1 MQKIS
6 FIIPTLNEET
16 FLVEQKSFFKL
27 LIDEGHEIIVV
38 DGGSKDHSLNI
49 AKSLGC
55 KAISTKP
62 SRGLQQHKGAN
73 ISVNE
78 VLVFLHAD
86 TTLPASALLSIKQV
100 LSKPDIAWGRFN
112 VSFTNQKLI
121 YKVIAWFMNKRSC
134 LTGIVSGDHALFVKR
149 EVYFECGGFSDIP
162 IMEDV
167 DISKK
172 LKKYSKPIC
181 IKDSVTTSSRK
192 WEKNGVLNTIFLM
205 WCLRFLFYIGIPA
218 DKLAKHYY

>member
-1 MQKIS
+1 MQNIS
-6 FIIPTLNEET
+6 FIIPVLNEEI
-16 FLVEQKSFFKL
+16 FFNEQNSFFKL
-27 LIDEGHEIIVV
+27 LIEEGHEIIVV

-49 AKSLGC
+49 AKSIGC
-55 KAISTKP
+55 KIISTKS
-62 SRGLQQHKGAN
+62 SRGFQQHKGAS
-73 ISVNE
+73 ISVNDIM
-78 VLVFLHAD
+78 VFLHAD
-86 TTLPASALLSIKQV
+86 TTLPSSALISIKQA
-100 LSKPDIAWGRFN
+100 LSKKNITWGRFN

-121 YKVIAWFMNKRSC
+121 YKIIAWFMNKRSC

-162 IMEDV
+162 IMEDI

-181 IKDSVTTSSRK
+181 LTDKVTTSARK

-205 WCLRFLFYIGIPA
+205 WRLRFLFYIGIPA
-218 DKLAKHYY
+218 DKLAKYYY